1 MQVTAIS
8 GARRAL
14 VAAGSSNAAPSVPG
28 AAQTTT
34 TGHAPAVEVWVP
46 DVHGGADLLAQTS
59 GGAASSD
66 PVVASAAAN
75 GQRVLDYVRREFGR
89 NSYDG
94 AGATLSL
101 RVHSADPETGDEQMN
116 NAYWLEREHRIW
128 FGDGDGTTFS
138 PLGNAADVM
147 THEFFHGVIDHELKQ
162 DYVGQ
167 EGAIHESFA
176 DVLATGVDGNWLIG
190 EDVFTPGTEGD
201 ALRSL
206 KAPGTAYKGDPQP
219 AHMKDYKKMSGD
231 NGGVHY
237 NSGIPNKAAYEAAI
251 HVGSDKVA
259 KIWYSAL
266 TTYLKPDA
274 SFADAAGATIAA
286 AAKLYGTGDVTQAIT
301 DAWTAVGITATP
313 AKPVTSTGTP
323 TGEPHTVGSDDGIV
337 PPWLRAKAAQA

>member
-14 VAAGSSNAAPSVPG
+14 VAAGSSNAAPSVPS
-28 AAQTTT
+28 AAPTTT

-66 PVVASAAAN
+66 PVVAAAAAN

-190 EDVFTPGTEGD
+190 EDVFTPGVAGD
-201 ALRSL
+201 ALRDL
-206 KAPGTAYKGDPQP
+206 AKPQYTNWDQLP
-219 AHMKDYKKMSGD
+219 TYEDEVHTMSE
-231 NGGVHY
+231 VPSY
-237 NSGIPNKAAYEAAI
+237 AAYL
-251 HVGSDKVA
+251 VA
-259 KIWYSAL
+259 QKLGAHDLRQIWYHAL
-266 TTYLKPDA
+266 TTDLADH
-274 SFADAAGATIAA
+274 SGFADVRAATIKAAGE
-286 AAKLYGTGDVTQAIT
+286 LYGAGSASVQAVT
-301 DAWTAVGITATP
+301 DAWDAVGILAATP
-313 AKPVTSTGTP
+313 KS
-323 TGEPHTVGSDDGIV
+323 
-337 PPWLRAKAAQA
+337 